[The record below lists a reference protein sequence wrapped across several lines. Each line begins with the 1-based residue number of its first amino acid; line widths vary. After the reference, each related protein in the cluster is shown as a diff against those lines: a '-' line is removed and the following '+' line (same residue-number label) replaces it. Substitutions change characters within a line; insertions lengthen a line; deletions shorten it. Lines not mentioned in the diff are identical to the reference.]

1 MSTYKRFDED
11 DLVPGNPTEVTLG
24 LWSGDTGSLS
34 NFFTSSAQA
43 SASANGQYYFDV
55 YQTDPT
61 NIATLPIPE
70 VQFSVAYGN
79 RNGGGAPTL
88 NDDDNAT
95 LSTKAMY
102 SQYRNLLLDPND
114 IQFTFDGNYNS
125 DHIYVINVGRSRLKE
140 KMDPG
145 NWLLTLSG
153 SNGRRTF
160 IDDSGQ
166 TLDPS
171 VGKAGNVFNIVS
183 GNLTGP
189 SGSTIAA
196 SQSANWGG
204 YGLFYPSLGIMVLNP
219 NAVSESVGFDATI
232 DFYDG
237 GNAPFAAETGSN
249 VLHQYNHAALFKAI
263 KLGGDFQARS
273 AETISSTNYF
283 VRVRNKDFN
292 YSNNP
297 TFFDETNGNLVL
309 NSFIKDPR
317 VYLTTIGMYNDQNEL
332 LAVAKM
338 SRPTLKSFDRELL
351 IRVRLDW

>member
-11 DLVPGNPTEVTLG
+11 DVVPGNPTEVTVG

-34 NFFTSSAQA
+34 SFFTSSAQA
-43 SASANGQYYFDV
+43 SASTAGQYYFDV
-55 YQTDPT
+55 YQANPT
-61 NIATLPIPE
+61 NVSTLPVPE
-70 VQFSVAYGN
+70 VQFAVAYGN

-88 NDDDNAT
+88 TQDDNAT
-95 LSTKAMY
+95 LSTQAVY

-114 IQFTFDGNYNS
+114 TQFTFDGGYNS
-125 DHIYVINVGRSRLKE
+125 DHIYILNIARGRLKE

-153 SNGRRTF
+153 TNGVRYF

-166 TLDPS
+166 TLDPT
-171 VGKAGNVFNIVS
+171 VGKAGSVFNVVS
-183 GNLTGP
+183 GNLTGV
-189 SGSTIAA
+189 SGSTTAA
-196 SQSANWGG
+196 SQSATWGG
-204 YGLFYPSLGIMVLNP
+204 YGLFYPSLGIIVLNP
-219 NAVSESVGFDATI
+219 NAVSESVGFTAGG
-232 DFYDG
+232 FYVSG
-237 GNAPFAAETGSN
+237 TQPFAAQTGSS
-249 VLHQYNHAALFKAI
+249 VQHQYNHAGLYQSI
-263 KLGGDFQARS
+263 KLGGDLQARS

-317 VYLTTIGMYNDQNEL
+317 VYLTTIGMYNDRNEL